1 MTAPA
6 TMSDLRDRA
15 EEVAALLKT
24 LSHPNRLLIICDLI
38 ESERSVGDIE
48 DRTGVRQPGLS
59 RELARLRNDGLV
71 STRRESKVVF
81 YRVAD
86 RRLSRLVPALCAAFG
101 PDGHAPTNTIETAAI
116 SPDGDAA
123 ASQSAVF
130 AATDR
135 PAARR
140 VRIKP
145 DPHRKE

>member
-38 ESERSVGDIE
+38 EGERSVGDIE

-101 PDGHAPTNTIETAAI
+101 PDGHAPANALKTAAI
-116 SPDGDAA
+116 SPGVDDD

-135 PAARR
+135 PATRR

>member
-101 PDGHAPTNTIETAAI
+101 PDGHAPANTLKTAAI
-116 SPDGDAA
+116 SPGVDDD

-135 PAARR
+135 PTARR

>member
-1 MTAPA
+1 M
-6 TMSDLRDRA
+6 
-15 EEVAALLKT
+15 
-24 LSHPNRLLIICDLI
+24 
-38 ESERSVGDIE
+38 
-48 DRTGVRQPGLS
+48 
-59 RELARLRNDGLV
+59 
-71 STRRESKVVF
+71 VF

-101 PDGHAPTNTIETAAI
+101 PDGHAPASAHKTAAI
-116 SPDGDAA
+116 SPGGDAA

-130 AATDR
+130 ATTDR